1 MVKTPPYQKRGKC
14 GHFMPQFDSRLTCFG
29 CRSKRKGQD
38 PCAKGAKI
46 DQCAACSAL
55 TEEQWIHLRE
65 CFSKRSSYR
74 QRAGSHDESLEP
86 EDEEPVF
93 TGEDLGQVDDTL
105 LDLDAPVSG
114 ISPLNTQ
121 TSSASV
127 PGMNFPA
134 TGPVQQSSDSSA
146 LFRAPDPVLTQD
158 TLSTG
163 QTPSRHTSRMSFQMP
178 QPQRTATPIDIP
190 QTPRTQLL
198 KSHLEQQNFELMHKL
213 QRKNEE
219 QMRDISTQLQTGL

>member
-14 GHFMPQFDSRLTCFG
+14 GHLMPQFDSHITCFG

-46 DQCAACSAL
+46 DQSAACSSL

-74 QRAGSHDESLEP
+74 QHAGSQDENLEP
-86 EDEEPVF
+86 ETDEEPVF

-105 LDLDAPVSG
+105 LDLEHEQTGNIAPFTG

-134 TGPVQQSSDSSA
+134 TGPVQQSSDSSSA

-163 QTPSRHTSRMSFQMP
+163 QTPSRHISRMSFQMP
-178 QPQRTATPIDIP
+178 QPQRTATTIDIP
-190 QTPRTQLL
+190 QTGHNFL
-198 KSHLEQQNFELMHKL
+198 KVTWNNKTLKLCTNFKGKM
-213 QRKNEE
+213 KNK
-219 QMRDISTQLQTGL
+219 